1 MRVVKVKFKPDTEVG
16 REICDAIAKADG
28 NELLQA
34 ALRNHLQAAIREGLR
49 WLTR

>member
-1 MRVVKVKFKPDTEVG
+1 MRIVRVKFKPDTKEG
-16 REICDAIAKADG
+16 RDICDAISKADG

-34 ALRNHLQAAIREGLR
+34 ALRNHLQSAMREGLS